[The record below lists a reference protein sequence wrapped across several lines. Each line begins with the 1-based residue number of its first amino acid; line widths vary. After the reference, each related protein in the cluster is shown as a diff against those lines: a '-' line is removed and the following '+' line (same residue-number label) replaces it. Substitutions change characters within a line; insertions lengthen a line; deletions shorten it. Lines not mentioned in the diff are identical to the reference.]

1 MSREPW
7 NTGTGG
13 GAVCEDMPRKSLD
26 IRSADH
32 PPAWER
38 GSCAFP
44 CFRRGRVRAEPG
56 RRVKGRVPC
65 GFSGQRPEPSESL
78 PVSISTDFQGSIEPV
93 FLTPLFHSLFDTTWV
108 CLLSHMW
115 PTAEIGGA
123 CLLLDTWSTVRT
135 GGACLLLDTWP
146 IAEINGVCQLSDLR
160 PTAENGQ
167 FIRLLYC
174 IF

>member
-1 MSREPW
+1 
-7 NTGTGG
+7 
-13 GAVCEDMPRKSLD
+13 MPRKSLD

-93 FLTPLFHSLFDTTWV
+93 FLTPLFHSLFDTTTAASFQRILFRRR
-108 CLLSHMW
+108 CLM
-115 PTAEIGGA
+115 
-123 CLLLDTWSTVRT
+123 VRKSAVSIVSSNLHFRHFT
-135 GGACLLLDTWP
+135 RMTFFNSSPPHYLVPCASCDLM
-146 IAEINGVCQLSDLR
+146 IANICSGFKRRFS
-160 PTAENGQ
+160 
-167 FIRLLYC
+167 I
-174 IF
+174 

>member
-93 FLTPLFHSLFDTTWV
+93 FLTPLFHSLFDTTRLISFGFRLPETV
-108 CLLSHMW
+108 NILVFMIPYLPAIVLFAVSIITLQKEESFCFLMSLSI
-115 PTAEIGGA
+115 TI
-123 CLLLDTWSTVRT
+123 
-135 GGACLLLDTWP
+135 
-146 IAEINGVCQLSDLR
+146 
-160 PTAENGQ
+160 
-167 FIRLLYC
+167 IRL
-174 IF
+174 